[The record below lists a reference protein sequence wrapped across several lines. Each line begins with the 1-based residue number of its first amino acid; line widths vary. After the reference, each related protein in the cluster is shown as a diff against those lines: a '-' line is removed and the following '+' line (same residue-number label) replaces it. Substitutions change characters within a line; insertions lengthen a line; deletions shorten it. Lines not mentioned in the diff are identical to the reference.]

1 MTTTNHDALSLAI
14 GIDTGGTFT
23 DLVCRVNGQPDRIL
37 KVPSTPSNP
46 SQAINTALAALA
58 DKYALQADQVTQF
71 AHGTTVATNA
81 VLERKGART
90 GLIMTEGFKDT
101 LEIGRQIRTAVYEL
115 QLDPETPVFL
125 APGAQRAEAKERI
138 SASGTVLVPLD
149 EESVIAA
156 AQTLVD
162 EGVESIA
169 VCFLFSF
176 LNPVHELRARE
187 LIESAF
193 PQLDISL
200 SCEVDPMFREYERC
214 VVTAF
219 DAYTKPVLAGYL
231 AKLTAL
237 LDALGVRAPLQ
248 IMQSRGGLS
257 ATQTV
262 AKRPVRLF
270 LSGPAAG
277 VIGSCSVGEAAGSKS
292 LISVDIGGTSCDIA
306 LVSDGQPLVRSEGR
320 IDGFP
325 VRVPMVDVNAI
336 GSGGGSIA
344 WLDGAGG
351 LRVGPHSAGA
361 QPGPACYA
369 GGGEQPTVTDASLML
384 GYLDPDNFLGGGLKL
399 DPGLARKTITEKIA
413 TPLGM
418 SVEEAALG
426 IHRVINA
433 QMAEGMRLVSIRQGF
448 DPRDFALVALG
459 GAGPMHAVALAEDL
473 DMQTVLIPR
482 HPGVLS
488 AEGLLVAPIEHEISV
503 GFVSALSD
511 LSVDEIKRVLQEIDK
526 RCGALMADEAL
537 VNPDIAVS
545 YSADVCFIGQS
556 YFLDITLDLGA
567 ADPLEQLYRDFLKSH
582 DQVYGYCPEAPAKIV
597 NLRTVHRAEGNRRET
612 HPPVGDIAARTAP
625 RQRSILMGESH
636 TPVSAPVYDRESL
649 ANGDNFM
656 GPAIIEQLD
665 STTVIFEGW
674 HVAVIEAGHLKLT
687 RPKT

>member
-1 MTTTNHDALSLAI
+1 MTTGSQARQSLSI

-23 DLVCRVNGQPDRIL
+23 DLVCRMPGKPDRIL
-37 KVPSTPSNP
+37 KVPSTPSDP
-46 SQAINTALAALA
+46 SQAIKSALATLSERY
-58 DKYALQADQVTQF
+58 DLQPDQVTQF

-81 VLERKGART
+81 VLERKGTRT

-115 QLDPETPVFL
+115 HLDPETPVFL
-125 APGAQRAEAKERI
+125 APGAQRTEVKERI
-138 SASGTVLVPLD
+138 SGTGEILTPLD
-149 EESVIAA
+149 ENSLRRA
-156 AQTLVD
+156 AQTLVA
-162 EGVESIA
+162 EGCRSVA

-187 LIESAF
+187 LIESEY
-193 PQLDISL
+193 PDLDISL

-231 AKLTAL
+231 ARLTGV
-237 LDALGVRAPLQ
+237 LDELGVPAPLQ

-257 ATQTV
+257 ATKTV

-277 VIGSCSVGEAAGSKS
+277 VIGGCSVGETAGSKS

-306 LVSDGQPLVRSEGR
+306 LVNDGQPLVRAEGV

-344 WLDGAGG
+344 WLDGAKG
-351 LRVGPHSAGA
+351 LRVGPHSAA
-361 QPGPACYA
+361 AEPGPACYSR
-369 GGGEQPTVTDASLML
+369 GGAEPTVTDASLIL
-384 GYLDPDNFLGGGLKL
+384 GYLDPDNFLGGGLPL
-399 DPGLARKTITEKIA
+399 DPALARQVIDEKIA

-418 SVEEAALG
+418 TVEQAALG

-473 DMQTVLIPR
+473 DMTTVLIPR
-482 HPGVLS
+482 NPGVLS
-488 AEGLLVAPIEHEISV
+488 AEGLLVAPIEHEVSV
-503 GFVSALSD
+503 GFVQALDD
-511 LSVDEIKRVLQEIDK
+511 LALEDVKGVLKELDQ
-526 RCGALMADEAL
+526 RCGRLMADEAL
-537 VNPDIAVS
+537 TNPDIRVR
-545 YSADVCFIGQS
+545 YSADLCFIGQS
-556 YFLDITLDLGA
+556 YFLDIPLELHA
-567 ADPLEQLYRDFLKSH
+567 RDPLQRLYQDFLKSH
-582 DQVYGYCPEAPAKIV
+582 DQVYGYCPQAPAKIV
-597 NLRTVHRAEGNRRET
+597 NLRTVHRAEGAEREASPAQRVEPEKSAVVERPILIGENRSFIT
-612 HPPVGDIAARTAP
+612 
-625 RQRSILMGESH
+625 
-636 TPVSAPVYDRESL
+636 APVYDRTSL
-649 ANGDNFM
+649 AIGDAFT
-656 GPAIIEQLD
+656 GPAVIEQLD
-665 STTVIFEGW
+665 STTIVFEGW
-674 HVAVIEAGHLKLT
+674 QSLVVEGGHLKLT
-687 RPKT
+687 RSSE